1 MKTDD
6 LINVLSTNVDPVD
19 PGQVRRDLTK
29 SIAIGIVLSVGG
41 VLAWSG
47 FRHDL
52 IESRALSFLL
62 LKVVLSA
69 ALVLAG
75 ARYLMRLGRPG
86 ADTQISHGHTGWPA
100 YVTGALALA
109 ALIALPLV
117 HWHHLGATDSWLECL
132 VSIPV
137 IAIVPF
143 ASVVWAMRRMAPTNL
158 PLTGAVAGVVAGGI
172 SALGYALHCTDDSLS
187 FIALWYGSAIALCG
201 LAGFLLGPRLLR
213 W

>member
-6 LINVLSTNVDPVD
+6 LINVLSTNVEPVD
-19 PGQVRRDLTK
+19 LRQPGRDLAK
-29 SIAIGIVLSVGG
+29 SITVGIILSVGG

-47 FRHDL
+47 LRQDL
-52 IESRALSFLL
+52 TDNHAIAFFV
-62 LKVVLSA
+62 LKIVLSA
-69 ALVLAG
+69 ALILAG
-75 ARYLMRLGRPG
+75 ARYLVRLGRPG
-86 ADTQISHGHTGWPA
+86 VDTHIFHGHIGWPA

-109 ALIALPLV
+109 AMIALPLV
-117 HWHHLGATDSWLECL
+117 HWHHLSMEDGWVECL
-132 VSIPV
+132 VSIPL
-137 IAIVPF
+137 IALVPF

-158 PLTGAVAGVVAGGI
+158 PRTGAVAGVVAGGI

-187 FIALWYGSAIALCG
+187 FIALWYGGAIALCA

>member
-6 LINVLSTNVDPVD
+6 LINVLSTNVEAIDPRQ
-19 PGQVRRDLTK
+19 GARDLAK
-29 SIAIGIVLSVGG
+29 SIAIGVVLSVGG

-47 FRHDL
+47 LRQDL
-52 IESRALSFLL
+52 VDGRAFVFLA
-62 LKVVLSA
+62 LKVLLSLA
-69 ALVLAG
+69 VVLAG
-75 ARYLMRLGRPG
+75 ALYLIRLGRPG
-86 ADTQISHGHTGWPA
+86 TDTHILHGRTGWPA

-109 ALIALPLV
+109 AMIALPLV
-117 HWHHLGATDSWLECL
+117 HWHHLGMAGGWVECL

-137 IAIVPF
+137 IAVVPF

-158 PLTGAVAGVVAGGI
+158 PRTGAVTGMVAGGI
-172 SALGYALHCTDDSLS
+172 SALGYALHCTDDSIA
-187 FIALWYGSAIALCG
+187 FITVWYGGAIALCA